1 MAPFSASTVPA
12 SVFLN
17 PLIWFLWLLDFA
29 LWLLLPPWNLL
40 KFILQVFKGK
50 ASYQS
55 AQGGVRHK
63 KGVKELLKTP
73 YEGCDTVHDLM
84 QKSFAAHGEY
94 KAMGT
99 RTFLGWHTPEGS
111 KFPLKIFGD
120 TTWKTY
126 GELSDQSAAFGRGL
140 RSLGMEPLSEEDSLA
155 CTELDS
161 DFEVRS
167 KLHTFRIAGT
177 RSTHHARVLF
187 TNISIFM
194 HIHLAVTAGH
204 DRQELPAHLRGD

>member
-17 PLIWFLWLLDFA
+17 PLIWLLWLLDFA

-40 KFILQVFKGK
+40 KFILQLFKGQ
-50 ASYQS
+50 ASYELPS
-55 AQGGVRHK
+55 SDSVRHK
-63 KGVKELLKTP
+63 AGVKELLKTP
-73 YEGCDTVHDLM
+73 KKGCVSVHDLM

-126 GELSDQSAAFGRGL
+126 GELSKRSAAFGRGL
-140 RSLGMEPLSEEDSLA
+140 RSLGMEPLSLSDSNA
-155 CTELDS
+155 CTEN
-161 DFEVRS
+161 FEV
-167 KLHTFRIAGT
+167 G
-177 RSTHHARVLF
+177 
-187 TNISIFM
+187 SIQ
-194 HIHLAVTAGH
+194 L
-204 DRQELPAHLRGD
+204 LRN